1 MRLSARGG
9 VHMLNKLK
17 RILAAA
23 LLLYTAGESL
33 SQAQEDTS
41 GMREV
46 TVADNRYSGFGRIVA
61 NGRFDISLC
70 NSDECRTIVSAD
82 REISQYV
89 HVYVKDSTLY
99 LELDDAAFPPELKK
113 VFSGRNAAV
122 PVLKAEIHVDGLRS
136 LVMHDNVVLDNSGE
150 FTADSLSLFMDGSS
164 MISSLDLSCRHFSMN
179 MTRNSSANVS
189 VSADSLDIR
198 TSAASELEISCEAGT
213 ASFMAE
219 GSSSVRV
226 SGDFGECRLFSESS
240 GHFEAEGSASHCYVT
255 GRGASRIDVFIVSN
269 QG

>member
-1 MRLSARGG
+1 
-9 VHMLNKLK
+9 MLNKLK

-99 LELDDAAFPPELKK
+99 LELADAAFPRELKK
-113 VFSGRNAAV
+113 VFS
-122 PVLKAEIHVDGLRS
+122 
-136 LVMHDNVVLDNSGE
+136 
-150 FTADSLSLFMDGSS
+150 
-164 MISSLDLSCRHFSMN
+164 C
-179 MTRNSSANVS
+179 
-189 VSADSLDIR
+189 
-198 TSAASELEISCEAGT
+198 
-213 ASFMAE
+213 AE
-219 GSSSVRV
+219 G
-226 SGDFGECRLFSESS
+226 
-240 GHFEAEGSASHCYVT
+240 
-255 GRGASRIDVFIVSN
+255 
-269 QG
+269 